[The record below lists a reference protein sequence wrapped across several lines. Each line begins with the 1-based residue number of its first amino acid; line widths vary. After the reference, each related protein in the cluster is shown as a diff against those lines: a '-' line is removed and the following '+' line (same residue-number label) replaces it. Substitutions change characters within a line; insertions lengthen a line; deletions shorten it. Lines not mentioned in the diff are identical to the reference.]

1 MRRPG
6 RLAATRG
13 RDVDEPTRTTAMHV
27 GGGVTFQEPI
37 GVSMSVAL
45 M

>member
-1 MRRPG
+1 MSS
-6 RLAATRG
+6 
-13 RDVDEPTRTTAMHV
+13 TRTTAMHV